1 MDNLQ
6 FQAAVVDKVHG
17 WLRRVTSIRTMEIL
31 RYQEDT
37 QITGSIM
44 EIGVLCG
51 KYFSVL
57 ARSAQATNCRLLGID
72 TFQWNPES
80 RVRETLAMSSETN
93 SVDVCLLQALSSEC
107 SPSELLGLLGDRARF
122 ISIDGS
128 HECDD
133 VYLDLVLCEQ
143 ILSTKGIIAI
153 DDFLNP
159 VALGVNEA
167 VHKFFAFPRLVV
179 PVAYISNK
187 LFVAHRSVATK
198 YMQQIEQSIVADQA
212 EPESEKFRVALSH
225 GRHKVEQSLW
235 GNKLLIG

>member
-1 MDNLQ
+1 VDNLQ

-17 WLRRVTSIRTMEIL
+17 WLHRITSIRTMDIL
-31 RYQEDT
+31 RYQEEA

-72 TFQWNPES
+72 TFQWFPET
-80 RVRETLAMSSETN
+80 RVRETLAMSSETA
-93 SVDVCLLQALSSEC
+93 SVDVCLLQTLSSEC
-107 SPSELLGLLGDRARF
+107 TASELLELLGARPRF
-122 ISIDGS
+122 ISVDGS

-133 VYLDLVLCEQ
+133 VFLDLVLCEQ
-143 ILSTKGIIAI
+143 LVSTKGMIAI

-187 LFVAHRSVATK
+187 LFVAHRSVAEK
-198 YMQQIEQSIVADQA
+198 YKQCIEDSIVGDKTQ
-212 EPESEKFRVALSH
+212 PESEKFRTSLSH
-225 GRHKVEQSLW
+225 GRQKVEQSLW
-235 GNKLLIG
+235 GSKVLIG

>member
-1 MDNLQ
+1 MDILS
-6 FQAAVVDKVHG
+6 FQ
-17 WLRRVTSIRTMEIL
+17 E
-31 RYQEDT
+31 ET

-57 ARSAQATNCRLLGID
+57 ARSAQKTGCRLLGVD
-72 TFQWNPES
+72 TFQWYPES
-80 RVRETLAMSSETN
+80 RVRDTLAMSAETK

-107 SPSELLGLLGDRARF
+107 SASELLTLLGDRPRF

-143 ILSTKGIIAI
+143 ILSNKGMIAI

-187 LFVAHRSVATK
+187 LFVAHRSIATK
-198 YMQQIEQSIVADQA
+198 YMQNIEESIIGDHTQQ
-212 EPESEKFRVALSH
+212 ESERFRASLSK
-225 GRHKVEQSLW
+225 GRHRVEQSLW
-235 GNKLLIG
+235 GSKVLIG